1 MPRYRPLL
9 VAFALIVALVVVS
22 RDGVIFAIGADTSA
36 SRDADAGVDADVVA
50 RDGRVL
56 DDLRALRAS
65 LASARDAVRALE
77 RAVGAAEE
85 TLERIDAEATA
96 STRLRSSDDVE
107 SCTRDARRVPASSS
121 SSSSSS
127 VPAASSSAAAAFS
140 NGVDFADEVRR
151 VAEAHVRSLTSS
163 ARLSAT
169 SEIKAFSDAFER
181 LSITRDVFDVTA
193 THLLPFKSPRT
204 KTPRYYATGNARGRV
219 AVYDVTYGEAACET
233 ATTSNA
239 RVMSLT
245 AYMVSTNTS
254 VLVSGHEDG
263 TVAFTTVEIA
273 VHSNDGLDAMDFPTK
288 ISAAC
293 SAVSS
298 ITAREAD
305 VRHKNKLRDIGR
317 TSSSK
322 AVDTTLANGAIET
335 LGMYRIMGKRYVAA
349 ADTHGRVIVFA
360 PAFSTFTNIHGV
372 FYTGSRVLAFRPYS
386 KAIVAL
392 TERGVVH
399 ADIVAFTT
407 KSYSCDNLMYIDI
420 SRAMFDPRMNSKLIG
435 IDHEGRL
442 FTGYV
447 SMEGPK
453 TGCAVHRPGDAH
465 EHRADSSAMATI
477 KGYILVAMNGGVE
490 VLNTTLTRTPQVVIR
505 ASVGEQL
512 AKSGVEPTSDGDY
525 SPILTTDGERH
536 VVIAHPK
543 DGVVLVYES
552 TMFTLPPP
560 RLIGDSVWFQ
570 PLALMFAIGV
580 GIWSYKKSREPKA
593 VEERQARTT
602 EDALRKLG
610 YGLDKR
616 DTRGMFGE
624 HASSRPAYQEWTVE
638 RLRKE
643 IDAAKRNGDL

>member
-50 RDGRVL
+50 RDGRVR

-85 TLERIDAEATA
+85 TLERIGAEP
-96 STRLRSSDDVE
+96 LSSLNDDE
-107 SCTRDARRVPASSS
+107 GSCTRDPARVHASTISSSLTSSS

-127 VPAASSSAAAAFS
+127 SSFPT
-140 NGVDFADEVRR
+140 GVDFAEEVRR
-151 VAEAHVRSLTSS
+151 VAEAHVRSLTSPT
-163 ARLSAT
+163 T
-169 SEIKAFSDAFER
+169 SEINTFSDAFER
-181 LSITRDVFDVTA
+181 VSVVRDAFGVNAMHF
-193 THLLPFKSPRT
+193 LPFKSTKT
-204 KTPRYYATGNARGRV
+204 KTPRYYATGNALGRL
-219 AVYDVTYGEAACET
+219 AVYDVAFGEAACEIAT
-233 ATTSNA
+233 ASHA
-239 RVMSLT
+239 RVTSLT

-254 VLVSGHEDG
+254 VIVSGHEDG
-263 TVAFTTVEIA
+263 TVAFSTVEIA
-273 VHSNDGLDAMDFPTK
+273 VRANDGLDAMDFPTK

-293 SAVSS
+293 SAVTS

-305 VRHKNKLRDIGR
+305 VKHKNKLRDIGR
-317 TSSSK
+317 ASSSN
-322 AVDTTLANGAIET
+322 AVDTALSNGAIET

-349 ADTHGRVIVFA
+349 ADAHGRVIVFM
-360 PAFSTFTNIHGV
+360 PAFSDFTNIHGV

-407 KSYSCDNLMYIDI
+407 KSYSCENLMYI
-420 SRAMFDPRMNSKLIG
+420 SVAHATFDPRMNSKLIG
-435 IDHEGRL
+435 VDIEGRL

-447 SMEGPK
+447 SMDGPN
-453 TGCAVHRPGDAH
+453 TGCVVHRPGDAN
-465 EHRADSSAMATI
+465 EQRVNSSAMATI
-477 KGYILVAMNGGVE
+477 KGYVLIAMNGGVE
-490 VLNTTLTRTPQVVIR
+490 VFNTTLTRTPKAVMR
-505 ASVGEQL
+505 AGVGEQL
-512 AKSGVEPTSDGDY
+512 VRSGIEQTSDGDY
-525 SPILTTDGERH
+525 APILTTDGERH
-536 VVIAHPK
+536 VIVAHPK
-543 DGVVLVYES
+543 DGAIVVYKNV
-552 TMFTLPPP
+552 MFTLPPP

-570 PLALMFAIGV
+570 PLALMFAMGI
-580 GIWSYKKSREPKA
+580 GIWSYKKSRAPKTM
-593 VEERQARTT
+593 EERHARST

-610 YGLDKR
+610 YGINKHDS
-616 DTRGMFGE
+616 RGMFGE

-638 RLRKE
+638 KLRKE
-643 IDAAKRNGDL
+643 IEAAKRNGDL